1 MVKKPPQSQLSRR
14 EREIMDIVYRLGEA
28 SVADVVDRMDPDP
41 GYDSVRVTLGILNKK
56 GHVKH
61 RQDGRRYI
69 YSPTV
74 PHEAA
79 SRSAVSSLLHTFF
92 RGSPSR
98 AILTLLGMSK
108 LSRNELEEIAEWI
121 EEERQS
127 HESDAG

>member
-1 MVKKPPQSQLSRR
+1 LKRPKQTQLSRR

-28 SVADVVDRMDPDP
+28 SAADVAGRMDPDP
-41 GYDSVRVTLGILNKK
+41 GYDSVRVTLGILEKK

-61 RQDGRRYI
+61 RSEGRRYV

-79 SRSAVSSLLHTFF
+79 SRSAIRNVLHTFF

-98 AILTLLGMSK
+98 AILALLGMSR
-108 LSRNELEEIAEWI
+108 LSREELDVIAKWI
-121 EEERQS
+121 EEERKS